1 VIPRRAFVGSLIGGL
16 LAAPLVAVA
25 QQPNKVPRVGFL
37 IVGTR
42 SDPAVQRTIDVFRQG
57 LHELGYQDGQITMDY
72 RSAEAHQER
81 LPDLAAELVRLRP
94 DVIVALASQSAQAA
108 ADATKTIPI
117 VTVTNDPVAVGF
129 ATTIR
134 RPTRNI
140 TGLSLM
146 APELVGK
153 QLELLKEVVPTLSRV
168 AVLGNPA
175 NPGNVFMLGH
185 VETAA
190 RAVGIRLQPLQARDA
205 REINR
210 AFEAMKR
217 DRADALLV
225 LVDPVL
231 GSHRETIAHLATK
244 AHLPAVYGVTTY
256 AETGGLIVYSANL
269 FDLYRRAAIYV
280 DKILKGVK
288 PADLPVEQPTKF
300 ELVINLKAAKALGLT
315 IPPSLLA
322 RADQVI
328 E

>member
-108 ADATKTIPI
+108 AGATKAIPI
-117 VTVTNDPVAVGF
+117 VTVTNDPVAGGF
-129 ATTIR
+129 AATIR

-153 QLELLKEVVPTLSRV
+153 QLELLKEVVPTLARV

-175 NPGNVFMLGH
+175 NPGNVFLLGQ

-205 REINR
+205 REIGR

-217 DRADALLV
+217 DRVDALLV

-256 AETGGLIVYSANL
+256 AETG
-269 FDLYRRAAIYV
+269 RRAAIYV
-280 DKILKGVK
+280 DRILKGAK
-288 PADLPVEQPTKF
+288 PADLPVEQPTTF
-300 ELVINLKAAKALGLT
+300 ELIINLKTAKALGLT